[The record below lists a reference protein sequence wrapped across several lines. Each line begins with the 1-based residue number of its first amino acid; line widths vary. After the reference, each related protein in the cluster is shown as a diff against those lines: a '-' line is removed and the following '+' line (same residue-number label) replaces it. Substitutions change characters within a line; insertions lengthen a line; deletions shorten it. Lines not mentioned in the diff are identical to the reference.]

1 MPVQVSVQFKSGEP
15 IFFDLNLSAHSVVH
29 KAELSV
35 ISQLPRGVDE
45 LMVTL
50 SSDGLEIAS
59 NVYEVPIYPESSQS
73 SLKAV
78 NFISDFG
85 IDIFKKL
92 GISNDPTSKKYIV
105 GENALT
111 SEVGDQISELLQ
123 GGASVL
129 VLAQDIEKSR
139 FLPVSVEAIASTT
152 EWGGTDFHFTSEDS
166 KIFSPSTILTIEDL
180 NIRPDV
186 IFSNAGQAAWPAIT
200 HAGVFKPMPRPRTGY
215 IVGEMS
221 VGKGRLITCQY
232 RLNQS
237 CNLASTRDIALSILT
252 LLEN

>member
-1 MPVQVSVQFKSGEP
+1 MRRKLLITLIATVLVSISLVAG
-15 IFFDLNLSAHSVVH
+15 NLIAGNKPS
-29 KAELSV
+29 L
-35 ISQLPRGVDE
+35 
-45 LMVTL
+45 
-50 SSDGLEIAS
+50 GL
-59 NVYEVPIYPESSQS
+59 
-73 SLKAV
+73 
-78 NFISDFG
+78 D
-85 IDIFKKL
+85 
-92 GISNDPTSKKYIV
+92 
-105 GENALT
+105 
-111 SEVGDQISELLQ
+111 LQ

-186 IFSNAGQAAWPAIT
+186 IFSNAGQAVWPAIT

-232 RLNQS
+232 RLNQT
-237 CNLASTRDIALSILT
+237 CDLASTRDIALSILT